1 MQSFEDEGHHPWLQI
16 ILYIICIV
24 IIIGILKIIFVVF

>member
-16 ILYIICIV
+16 ILYILCVVIV
-24 IIIGILKIIFVVF
+24 IAIKKKY